1 MKNQFKSLN
10 DIDIS
15 KYREKKGRFDYLSW
29 AIALRELKKI
39 YPDATF
45 EVIKYDN
52 KPFCQTETGY
62 FVEVAVTVSGVT
74 QSQIHPVLDNA
85 NRPITKPNCFQINTS
100 IQRCLAKAIAL
111 HGLGLS
117 LFAGED
123 LEQYDE
129 QNSTK
134 QEKETT
140 KKASEKQLFVI
151 QKNNLHD
158 TPETLSSSEASALIS
173 EFMENKTESPR
184 VDKDKEIYEEYRQT
198 IEGISSNDTLM
209 DVARDMINQCPK
221 NYREDLR
228 KIANEKFKELE
239 KIPH

>member
-1 MKNQFKSLN
+1 MSDDKLGTYITKLMTTILDKEQEDFVKELAMS
-10 DIDIS
+10 
-15 KYREKKGRFDYLSW
+15 
-29 AIALRELKKI
+29 ELKRLNVNITDFLNKH
-39 YPDATF
+39 
-45 EVIKYDN
+45 IK
-52 KPFCQTETGY
+52 
-62 FVEVAVTVSGVT
+62 SM
-74 QSQIHPVLDNA
+74 
-85 NRPITKPNCFQINTS
+85 
-100 IQRCLAKAIAL
+100 
-111 HGLGLS
+111 
-117 LFAGED
+117 
-123 LEQYDE
+123 
-129 QNSTK
+129 
-134 QEKETT
+134 EKETT

-198 IEGISSNDTLM
+198 IEGISSNDTIM